1 MFFLYFL
8 IFILIGLF
16 LNITRGYDLFT
27 VAIIYMVF
35 SFFLYFIDLYA
46 VIFVILFFA
55 IAEGITLFL
64 NKKHGKRNYKNVLGN
79 CLASI
84 VFFIIGIVS
93 NYLNLISS
101 AAFAVAALAAI
112 SAAFSDTLSSEI
124 GRLSK
129 KNPVLI
135 TTLKPVKTGVD
146 GGITF
151 LGISAALLGTII
163 IGVFFYFVNYE
174 HKLVFIIAICGIIGS
189 LVDSVIGATIER
201 KGYFNNN
208 LTNFTSTF
216 LTGVIAILMFLFI

>member
-1 MFFLYFL
+1 
-8 IFILIGLF
+8 
-16 LNITRGYDLFT
+16 
-27 VAIIYMVF
+27 MVF

-84 VFFIIGIVS
+84 VFFIIGIVF

>member
-84 VFFIIGIVS
+84 VFFIIGIVF

>member
-84 VFFIIGIVS
+84 VFFIIGIVF

-163 IGVFFYFVNYE
+163 TGVFFYFVNYE